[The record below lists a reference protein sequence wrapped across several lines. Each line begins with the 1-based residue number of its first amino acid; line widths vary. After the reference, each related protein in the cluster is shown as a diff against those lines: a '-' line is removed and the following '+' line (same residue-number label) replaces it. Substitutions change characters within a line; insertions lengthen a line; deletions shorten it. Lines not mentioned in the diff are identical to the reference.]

1 MKPRQF
7 AAFVAPSVLMMLALM
22 ALPLV
27 MTVWLSLRS
36 CNPVMEQVRVQQSG
50 PFGSQEV
57 LTQQAKLGANGKPLE
72 HCAWVGGAYYRKVL
86 GLDATADRPDQRPDQ
101 RPDERPNERTNERPD
116 RDAPANEF
124 WVALRFTLVYV
135 AATTPFILLIGLG
148 LALGVNRLT
157 QRLKSLFITA
167 ALLPFILTPLVGAL
181 AIKWLFRDDGLVSAL
196 LAGAGLHIHWMA
208 QASTAQLLI
217 VLYGIWHVAPFAFI
231 VLYAG
236 LQSVSKDALEA
247 ARIDGATRWQLL
259 RFVTLP
265 HLMPLVVFI
274 MLIHLMDAYRVFEP
288 VLVLTQG
295 AFTTS
300 VQYLTYHILLNE
312 ANPYKASAAAVLTL
326 AGIAVLLVPLLV
338 KTWREQRAGQ

>member
-36 CNPVMEQVRVQQSG
+36 CNPVMEQVQVQQSG

-57 LTQQAKLGANGKPLE
+57 LTQQAKVGVDGIALE
-72 HCAWVGGAYYRKVL
+72 QCGWVGGEYYRKVL
-86 GLDATADRPDQRPDQ
+86 GLDATTDG
-101 RPDERPNERTNERPD
+101 PDEVPPTG
-116 RDAPANEF
+116 APPNEF
-124 WVALRFTLVYV
+124 WVALRFTLIYV

-196 LAGAGLHIHWMA
+196 LAGVGLHIHWMA

-217 VLYGIWHVAPFAFI
+217 VLYGIWHVSPFAFI

-247 ARIDGATRWQLL
+247 ASIDGATRWQLL

-265 HLMPLVVFI
+265 HLMPLMVFI
-274 MLIHLMDAYRVFEP
+274 TLIHLMDAYRVFEP

-338 KTWREQRAGQ
+338 KTWREQRSGL

>member
-57 LTQQAKLGANGKPLE
+57 LTQQARVGDDGKPLE
-72 HCAWVGGAYYRKVL
+72 QCAWVGGAYYRKVL
-86 GLDATADRPDQRPDQ
+86 GLDATADRPDQRPDE
-101 RPDERPNERTNERPD
+101 RPDERLDTG
-116 RDAPANEF
+116 APPNEF
-124 WVALRFTLVYV
+124 WVALRFTLIYV

-265 HLMPLVVFI
+265 HLMPLMVFI
-274 MLIHLMDAYRVFEP
+274 TLIHLMDAYRVFEP